1 MKPVQETN
9 KIIAEHDPLMKWWDG
24 NERHRPAFK
33 RYFQRLEDPEPLHV
47 STHSIDKLKYHS
59 SIEWLYPVAKKVK
72 EELEDVLT
80 KNRNDDEALDCYIKL
95 EDAATTFELY
105 LLYEV
110 VCNVI
115 EFLNKHKEG

>member
-1 MKPVQETN
+1 MTVQETN
-9 KIIAEHDPLMKWWDG
+9 KTIAEYMGLTEDEYPSNLPPGTEVCGNFMDNEIHYHD
-24 NERHRPAFK
+24 R
-33 RYFQRLEDPEPLHV
+33 
-47 STHSIDKLKYHS
+47 ID
-59 SIEWLYPVAKKVK
+59 WLYPVARKVK